1 MIWKS
6 ALLLI
11 LFALN
16 LSTTVFADSF
26 HGVSQAD
33 SETSSNS
40 INVEHTDHE
49 SEDHCGD
56 HDQCHNGHYHHYLLP
71 QFIVIITLKVTSQGH
86 LAFDQF
92 VPSTVSEIIKPPLSL
107 T

>member
-16 LSTTVFADSF
+16 LATTVFADSF
-26 HGVSQAD
+26 HGIPNSDSQ
-33 SETSSNS
+33 TSSS
-40 INVEHTDHE
+40 ISVEHTDHE

-71 QFIVIITLKVTSQGH
+71 EFIVIITRNATFQDH
-86 LAFDQF
+86 LTFDQF
-92 VPSTVSEIIKPPLSL
+92 VPTPYSEIIKPPLSY